1 MAELSTM
8 VNKFKCVSAFSP
20 FLASSKRAK
29 MIHLIFSRTSS
40 RTSCVDIMTRKD
52 NDWQVVIGNT
62 RETGCINCVEN
73 TGPDLFCQLRPQ
85 CLLYK
90 YISIYNYSLRYKY
103 SVRDVSWRLLCQS
116 IAIDERLLCGY
127 RLIID

>member
-8 VNKFKCVSAFSP
+8 VNNFKCVSAFSP

-52 NDWQVVIGNT
+52 NDGQVVIGT
-62 RETGCINCVEN
+62 RETGYINCVEN
-73 TGPDLFCQLRPQ
+73 TGPDLFCHLR
-85 CLLYK
+85 
-90 YISIYNYSLRYKY
+90 R
-103 SVRDVSWRLLCQS
+103 
-116 IAIDERLLCGY
+116 
-127 RLIID
+127 